1 MNIEDPRRSGRAS
14 QHPNQPPR
22 ASFSRSRWRE
32 VVGGKKR
39 SWTLVR
45 KHV

>member
-39 SWTLVR
+39 SWTL
-45 KHV
+45 